1 MIPTPNL
8 QSPAS
13 GIRVRFPPSPTG
25 FLHVGNARTAL
36 FNYLFAKKYGGR
48 FVLRIEDTDTER
60 SKKEFEEDIIAGLKW
75 LGIKWDEGVGANG
88 PHAPYHQSERTEIY
102 KKYLNRLIENG
113 NAYYCF
119 CAAEELDAQKNYL
132 MSQGLPPKY
141 SGKCASIK
149 KETALERAVKGE
161 PHIIRLRVPEK
172 KVVFNDLIKG
182 KIEFDSS
189 LMGDIPIAKDIDSPL
204 YNFAVVADDEE
215 MKITHVIRGE
225 DHISNT
231 PKQIII
237 QEMLGF
243 NTPIYGHL
251 PLLLGQDKSKL
262 SKRHGALSVTDYKK
276 MGYLSSALV
285 NFIALLGWNPG
296 SDRELFSLADLEK
309 EFNIKKVNTSGAV
322 FNVQKLDWFNVQY
335 IKQTPDDELARICL
349 PYLKEAGLAGDKT
362 DMKWIQKI
370 VSLEK
375 ERIKKLSDI
384 APLVDFFFVLP
395 DYPAELLVWEK
406 SDKSKILANLKE
418 SQKELEN
425 LPADQF
431 SADNI
436 KNIFSKIAAQSSNGE
451 VYWPVRVALSGKAA
465 SLGPLEI
472 ADALGKEK
480 TMERVARAIRKL
492 ET

>member
-1 MIPTPNL
+1 MTETQN
-8 QSPAS
+8 QN
-13 GIRVRFPPSPTG
+13 IRVRFAPSPTG
-25 FLHVGNARTAL
+25 FLHLGNIRTAL
-36 FNYLFAKKYGGR
+36 FNYLFVKKYGGSLI
-48 FVLRIEDTDTER
+48 LRIEDTDTER
-60 SKKEFEEDIIAGLKW
+60 FKVEYRDDIIDELIW
-75 LGIKWDEGVGANG
+75 LGIDWHEGPNKDGAFG
-88 PHAPYHQSERTEIY
+88 PYHQSERTEIY

-113 NAYYCF
+113 GAYYCF
-119 CAAEELDAQKNYL
+119 CSSDELEAQKNYL

-149 KETALERAVKGE
+149 KETALERVMKGE
-161 PHIIRLRVPEK
+161 SHIIRLKVPEK
-172 KVVFNDLIKG
+172 KVVFDDLIKE
-182 KIEFDSS
+182 KIEFDSG

-204 YNFAVVADDEE
+204 YNFAVAVDDEE

-243 NTPIYGHL
+243 NTPIYAHL
-251 PLLLGQDKSKL
+251 PMILGPDRTKL
-262 SKRHGALSVTDYKK
+262 SKRHASVSVIDYRRL
-276 MGYLSSALV
+276 GYLPAALV
-285 NFIALLGWNPG
+285 NFIAMLGWNPG

-309 EFNIKKVNTSGAV
+309 EFDIKKVSTSGAV
-322 FNVQKLDWFNVQY
+322 FNIQKLDWFNARY
-335 IKQTPDDELARICL
+335 IKQMPDDELALMCS
-349 PYLKEAGLAGDKT
+349 PYLKDAGLADEKT
-362 DMKWIQKI
+362 DMKWIEKI
-370 VSLEK
+370 VGLEK

-384 APLVDFFFVLP
+384 ASLVDFFFVLP
-395 DYPAELLVWEK
+395 DYPAELLVWTK
-406 SDKSKILANLKE
+406 SDKPRILANLRE

-436 KNIFSKIAAQSSNGE
+436 KNIFSKIAERSSNGE
-451 VYWPVRVALSGKAA
+451 VYWPARVALSGKAA

-480 TMERVARAIRKL
+480 TMERLALAIRKL

>member
-1 MIPTPNL
+1 MTETQN
-8 QSPAS
+8 QN
-13 GIRVRFPPSPTG
+13 IRVRFPPSPTG

-36 FNYLFAKKYGGR
+36 FNYLFAKKYGGK
-48 FVLRIEDTDTER
+48 FVLRIEDTDIER
-60 SKKEFEEDIIAGLKW
+60 SKKEFEEDIIVGLKW
-75 LGIKWDEGVGANG
+75 LGIEWDEGVGADG

-113 NAYYCF
+113 GAYYCF
-119 CAAEELDAQKNYL
+119 CTADELEAQKNYL
-132 MSQGLPPKY
+132 MSQSLPPKY

-149 KETALERAVKGE
+149 KETALERVAKGD
-161 PHIIRLRVPEK
+161 PHIIRLKVPEK
-172 KVVFNDLIKG
+172 KVVFEDLIKG

-204 YNFAVVADDEE
+204 YNFAVAVDDEE

-251 PLLLGQDKSKL
+251 PLLLGMDKSKL

-276 MGYLSSALV
+276 MGYLPTALV
-285 NFIALLGWNPG
+285 NFIAMLGWNPG
-296 SDRELFSLADLEK
+296 SDHELFSLADLEK
-309 EFNIKKVNTSGAV
+309 EFDIKKVNTSGAV

-335 IKQTPDDELARICL
+335 IKQTPSDELARMCL
-349 PYLKEAGLAGDKT
+349 PYLREVGFTDEKT
-362 DMKWIQKI
+362 DMKWIEKI
-370 VSLEK
+370 VTLEK

-395 DYPAELLVWEK
+395 DYPAELLVWAK
-406 SDKSKILANLKE
+406 SDKPKILANLKE

>member
-1 MIPTPNL
+1 MTEAQN
-8 QSPAS
+8 QN
-13 GIRVRFPPSPTG
+13 IRVRFPPSPTG

-36 FNYLFAKKYGGR
+36 FNYLFAKKYGGQ
-48 FVLRIEDTDTER
+48 FVLRIEDTDVER
-60 SKKEFEEDIIAGLKW
+60 SKKEFEEDIIVGLKW
-75 LGIKWDEGVGANG
+75 LGIEWNEGVGAGG
-88 PHAPYHQSERTEIY
+88 PHASYHQSERTEIY

-119 CAAEELDAQKNYL
+119 CSSDELEAQKNYL

-149 KETALERAVKGE
+149 KETALERVAKGE
-161 PHIIRLRVPEK
+161 PHIIRLRVPTKE
-172 KVVFNDLIKG
+172 VVFNDLIKG
-182 KIEFDSS
+182 KIEFDSG

-204 YNFAVVADDEE
+204 YNFAVVVDDEE

-243 NTPIYGHL
+243 SRPIYGHL
-251 PLLLGQDKSKL
+251 PLLLGPDKSKL

-276 MGYLSSALV
+276 IGYLSSALV

-309 EFNIKKVNTSGAV
+309 EFDIKKVNTSGAV

-335 IKQTPDDELARICL
+335 IKQTPDDELTRMCL
-349 PYLKEAGLAGDKT
+349 PYLGEAGFTDEKT
-362 DMKWIQKI
+362 DMKWIEKI
-370 VSLEK
+370 IGLEK

-384 APLVDFFFVLP
+384 APLVDFFFALP
-395 DYPAELLVWEK
+395 DYPAELLVWAK
-406 SDKSKILANLKE
+406 SDKPKILANLKE

-480 TMERVARAIRKL
+480 TMERMARAIKKL
-492 ET
+492 ES